1 MKKGSLLLLIVCCVA
16 CSSQKEK
23 EEVPLFNNLTFVL
36 AENEKTVTIDKRVE
50 DAYFGLLKE
59 KEIQP
64 PLFRYISSADY
75 SIYIGIPYN
84 IQLSQFA
91 NAPIVEGDTATC
103 HSDTDFMTYCY
114 NRFNQD
120 SVYVSEYVVQQ
131 KGNLIYVL
139 AATKTSS
146 ISDSL
151 FSKKNLSNR
160 IKVQDENKKQ

>member
-1 MKKGSLLLLIVCCVA
+1 M
-16 CSSQKEK
+16 
-23 EEVPLFNNLTFVL
+23 LT
-36 AENEKTVTIDKRVE
+36 ENEKTVTIDKQVE
-50 DAYFGLLKE
+50 NAYFGLLKE

-91 NAPIVEGDTATC
+91 NTSIAEGDTITP

-120 SVYVSEYVVQQ
+120 SVYISEYVVQQ
-131 KGNLIYVL
+131 KGNLIYIL
-139 AATKTSS
+139 AATKTPS

-151 FSKKNLSNR
+151 FSMENLSNR
-160 IKVQDENKKQ
+160 IKVQDENKEQ